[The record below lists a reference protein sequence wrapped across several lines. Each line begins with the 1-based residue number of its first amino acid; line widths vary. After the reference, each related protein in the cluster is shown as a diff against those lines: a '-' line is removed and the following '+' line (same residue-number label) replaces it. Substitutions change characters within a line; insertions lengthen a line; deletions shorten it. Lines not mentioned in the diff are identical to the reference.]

1 MAASGRG
8 RFESLT
14 RRHGVKINT
23 RASVQ
28 DCSLA
33 IGEIIG
39 HDKIIS
45 AARMNSAVVLFL
57 ETVDLAN
64 AVVESGVVIDGTFTT
79 VFPLSSPSKKVII
92 SNVPPFVKDEVLMEI
107 LSRFGKLI
115 SPIRKIAISTSSP
128 QLKHVVSFRRF
139 VYMTLSENRQDLDL
153 TLNVTVDG
161 FVYPIYVSSCLMKCF
176 GCGQTGHLARACPER
191 KDGPATD
198 GLYEKEGEKKS
209 SDTNASTGG
218 EGTVEG
224 ALAEGE
230 GVVLPPEPSSPPHS
244 TPTDLDG
251 VESVRS
257 EDIIASSVCTP
268 PDNIVDDDK
277 TYDNDAEDESSQME
291 ADEVDPTFKVP
302 RSRHKGRRSQP
313 HDTAKNKSAK
323 VHSKAAL
330 VETESEF
337 DSDCSVSCSMRPSGY
352 VSQSYNIDDIK
363 KFLTQTKHAKK
374 LQIDKYFPDVEQ
386 FISKAKLFMA
396 EGLVTKQ
403 EGYRLRKFV
412 TKLNVLLGST
422 DEQ

>member
-8 RFESLT
+8 RFECLT

-28 DCSLA
+28 ECSLA

-64 AVVESGVVIDGTFTT
+64 ALVESGVVIDSTFTS

-115 SPIRKIAISTSSP
+115 SPIKKIAISTSSP

-139 VYMTLSENRQDLDL
+139 VYMTLSGNRQDLDL

-176 GCGQTGHLARACPER
+176 GCGQTGHLARACPEKR
-191 KDGPATD
+191 EVPATD
-198 GLYEKEGEKKS
+198 VLYEKEGEEKS
-209 SDTNASTGG
+209 SDANASTGG
-218 EGTVEG
+218 EGNAEG
-224 ALAEGE
+224 GLAEGE
-230 GVVLPPEPSSPPHS
+230 GVLPPEPSSPAHS
-244 TPTDLDG
+244 TLTDLDG

-257 EDIIASSVCTP
+257 EPNIASSVGTP
-268 PDNIVDDDK
+268 PDNIVDDEDK

-291 ADEVDPTFKVP
+291 ADDVDPTFKVP
-302 RSRHKGRRSQP
+302 RSRHKRRRSQP

-352 VSQSYNIDDIK
+352 VSQSYTIDDIK

-374 LQIDKYFPDVEQ
+374 VQIDKHFPDVEQ